1 MNAMFTFMTCFL
13 ACVVGAICGIGGGVI
28 IKPVLDAAGMMDLAS
43 INFLSGCTVLSMTA
57 YSVGRS
63 MLEGD
68 SHLELR
74 ISAPLALGAAVGGI
88 LGKILFQALRA
99 QSTDP
104 DIVGAVQA
112 FCLLLLTAATLLYT
126 VEKSKICTHRM
137 ESRVICLLVGF
148 LLGLLSSFLGIGGGP
163 INLVVLFYFFSMD
176 TKTAAENSLYIILF
190 SQIASLLY
198 SFATGSVPPVSVSVL
213 TLMVAGGI
221 CGGIC
226 GRSVNRRMTAR
237 SVDRLFIALM
247 VMMIALNTNNLLK
260 FMR

>member
-1 MNAMFTFMTCFL
+1 
-13 ACVVGAICGIGGGVI
+13 
-28 IKPVLDAAGMMDLAS
+28 
-43 INFLSGCTVLSMTA
+43 
-57 YSVGRS
+57 
-63 MLEGD
+63 
-68 SHLELR
+68 
-74 ISAPLALGAAVGGI
+74 
-88 LGKILFQALRA
+88 
-99 QSTDP
+99 
-104 DIVGAVQA
+104 
-112 FCLLLLTAATLLYT
+112 
-126 VEKSKICTHRM
+126 M